1 MNLSERHL
9 KAFLAIARLGNFT
22 RAAIELHLSQSALTV
37 QIQQL
42 EESLGVRLFD
52 RNRRKVAL
60 TAVAQGLLEP
70 IERIASDIDTL
81 LTRTQ
86 EIAALKRGV
95 VGIAALPSVAG
106 GFLPV
111 TIRKFALA
119 YPGISVRI
127 HDVVA
132 QKIED
137 LVDAGEVDIGIGS
150 LVSRRP
156 GVTHV
161 PLLVD
166 TLCVFMPG
174 SHALAVRQSLALK
187 DLSGQPV
194 VVTGK
199 DSSVRK
205 LFERALVRSG
215 AAVQVAFE
223 THYMSTA
230 LALARAGLGLAV
242 LPESAADPIIEGGL
256 VRVPLRS
263 LDLKRQISII
273 TKTGRSLTPPAAKF
287 VSVLRERFQV
297 SKRPV

>member
-1 MNLSERHL
+1 MNLSGRHL
-9 KAFLAIARLGNFT
+9 KAFLAVARLGNFT

-42 EESLGVRLFD
+42 EETLGVRLFD

-60 TAVAQGLLEP
+60 TPVAQRLLEP
-70 IERIASDIDTL
+70 IERITSDIDTL

-86 EIAALKRGV
+86 EIATLKRGIV
-95 VGIAALPSVAG
+95 AIAALPSVAG
-106 GFLPV
+106 GFLPL
-111 TIRKFALA
+111 TIQKFAGA

-132 QKIED
+132 QRIED
-137 LVDAGEVDIGIGS
+137 LVDAGEVDFGIGS
-150 LVSRRP
+150 VVRRRP

-166 TLCVFMPG
+166 ALCAFMPR
-174 SHALAVRQSLALK
+174 SHPLAVRRNLSLK

-194 VVTGK
+194 LVTRK

-205 LFERALVRSG
+205 LFERALAESG
-215 AAVQVAFE
+215 IDIDAAFE
-223 THYMSTA
+223 TNYMSTA
-230 LALARAGLGLAV
+230 LALARAGLGVAV
-242 LPESAADPIIEGGL
+242 LPESATDPAIDTGM

-263 LDLKRQISII
+263 RGLKRQISII
-273 TKTGRSLTPPAAKF
+273 TKGGRSLTPPAAKF
-287 VSVLRERFQV
+287 VSVLMKQFELAHGR
-297 SKRPV
+297 